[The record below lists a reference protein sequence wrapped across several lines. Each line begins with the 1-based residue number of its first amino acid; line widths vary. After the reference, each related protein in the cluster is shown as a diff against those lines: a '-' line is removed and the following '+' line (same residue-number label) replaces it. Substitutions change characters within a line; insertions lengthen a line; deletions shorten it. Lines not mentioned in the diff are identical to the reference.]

1 MVGFEKEIT
10 SILRKMESRKGCGL
24 KVSRA
29 SRNFSSTY
37 LEREIQKLEWLVKY
51 NCSPHSIRGKGGAMG
66 F

>member
-1 MVGFEKEIT
+1 MGLRFQGQVGI
-10 SILRKMESRKGCGL
+10 
-24 KVSRA
+24 
-29 SRNFSSTY
+29 FSSTY